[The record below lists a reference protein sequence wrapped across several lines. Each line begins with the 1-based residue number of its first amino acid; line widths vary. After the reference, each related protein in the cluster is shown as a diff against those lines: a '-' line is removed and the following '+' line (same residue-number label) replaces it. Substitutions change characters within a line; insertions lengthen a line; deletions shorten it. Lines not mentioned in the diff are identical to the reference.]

1 MRNYWLVA
9 KHEYRRVVIRRGFLI
24 GTLIIPLGIAALIGL
39 VIVVESMGQDNSPVG
54 FVDQAGVLDV
64 SLLAARPDDAV
75 EIRAY
80 ADEEAALAALNAHEV
95 QAFFVLP
102 PDYVETLA
110 SEQYYLSEP
119 LDNDVWREFD
129 DFVRLNLVSRLPEN
143 IKERLLEG
151 PSVTVRDISS
161 NREFSEEKVVNIILP
176 FIGTAF
182 FFITTMSA
190 SGYMLQAVADEKE
203 NRMMEVMVTSVTP
216 TQLIGGKAVGLL
228 AAALTQMV
236 IWVVA
241 AVIGLI
247 IAAPFVS
254 ELQYAEVPWAY
265 VGLMVLFFFPSYA
278 LIAAIMVAV
287 GAAVTDVQ
295 QGQQLAGLLN
305 MLFLLPIFLLGVLFT
320 NPDHA
325 LWTVMTLFPTTAFL
339 SVSLRW
345 ALGTVPMW
353 QLVLGWTLTVATTV
367 GMVWVAA
374 RIFRA
379 GMLRYGQP
387 LNLKAAVEAVRGS

>member
-39 VIVVESMGQDNSPVG
+39 AIVVESMGQDDSPVG

-80 ADEEAALAALNAHEV
+80 ADEEAALAALNAQEV

-102 PDYVETLA
+102 PDYVETLE

-119 LDNDVWREFD
+119 LDNDIWREFD
-129 DFVRLNLVSRLPEN
+129 DFVRLNLVSRLPED

-320 NPDHA
+320 NPDHP

-353 QLVLGWTLTVATTV
+353 QLVLSWTLTVTTTV

>member
-39 VIVVESMGQDNSPVG
+39 AIVVESMGQDNSPVG

-80 ADEEAALAALNAHEV
+80 ADKEAALAALNAHEI

-102 PDYVETLA
+102 PDYVETLK

-129 DFVRLNLVSRLPEN
+129 DFVRLNLVNRLPEDV
-143 IKERLLEG
+143 KERLLEG

-203 NRMMEVMVTSVTP
+203 NRMMEVMVTSITP

-228 AAALTQMV
+228 AAALTQLA
-236 IWVVA
+236 IWIVA

-247 IAAPFVS
+247 IAAPFVP
-254 ELQYAEVPWAY
+254 ELQYAELPWAY
-265 VGLMVLFFFPSYA
+265 VGLMALFFFPSYA

-287 GAAVTDVQ
+287 GAAITDMQ

-320 NPDHA
+320 NPDHPV
-325 LWTVMTLFPTTAFL
+325 WTVMTLFPTTAFL

-353 QLVLGWTLTVATTV
+353 QLVLGWILTVATTV

-387 LNLKAAVEAVRGS
+387 LNLKAAVAAVRGS